1 MLYIIE
7 RKKAKENIVKY
18 DPLDLFYLLV
28 YKLSTNNFTV
38 RKMLKFKGRPWKH
51 VLPLQ
56 TFAKKS
62 FFRHW
67 IVSSRFSGT
76 GSCA

>member
-38 RKMLKFKGRPWKH
+38 RKWNNLASMACLEIAR
-51 VLPLQ
+51 
-56 TFAKKS
+56 TT
-62 FFRHW
+62 
-67 IVSSRFSGT
+67 VSSI
-76 GSCA
+76 